1 VSALIDALRDE
12 LAAEWPDAPAGAV
25 DRVLA
30 GLCRRCGGS
39 EHYLPIRPPGAAVA
53 RLAGVL
59 AAGGSID
66 DAAAA
71 AGISARHA
79 RRLRVA
85 RSRGRFPR

>member
-1 VSALIDALRDE
+1 VSAILDALRE
-12 LAAEWPDAPAGAV
+12 ALAAEWPDAPAGAV
-25 DRVLA
+25 DRVVT

-39 EHYLPIRPPGAAVA
+39 EHYVPIRPPGAAAA
-53 RLAGVL
+53 RLADVL
-59 AAGGSID
+59 ATGGSID

>member
-1 VSALIDALRDE
+1 MSALIDALRDE

-25 DRVLA
+25 DRVVT

-39 EHYLPIRPPGAAVA
+39 EHYVPIRPPGEAVA
-53 RLAGVL
+53 RLADVL
-59 AAGGSID
+59 ATGGSID

>member
-1 VSALIDALRDE
+1 VSALIDALRDAI
-12 LAAEWPDAPAGAV
+12 AAEWRDAPAGAI
-25 DRVLA
+25 DRVVA
-30 GLCRRCGGS
+30 SLCRRCGGS
-39 EHYLPIRPPGAAVA
+39 EHYVPIRPPGAAVA
-53 RLAGVL
+53 RLADVL
-59 AAGGSID
+59 ATGGSID